1 MNQGK
6 TFFIHLRNKVGAQ
19 VSNVGGKTVAYRE
32 TADGGIEF
40 ALAKC
45 SPNDNFNRA
54 QGRAKA
60 AGRLN
65 SPRFLYKMA
74 NITEKDFR
82 AAVYNG
88 DIAVL

>member
-6 TFFIHLRNKVGAQ
+6 TFFVHLRNTVKGQ
-19 VSNVGGKTVAYRE
+19 ISSTGGKTIAYRE

-54 QGRAKA
+54 QGRVMA

-65 SPRFLYKMA
+65 SPRFVRRVP
-74 NITEKDFR
+74 NITEREFR
-82 AAVYNG
+82 ASVYG
-88 DIAVL
+88 GTFVL